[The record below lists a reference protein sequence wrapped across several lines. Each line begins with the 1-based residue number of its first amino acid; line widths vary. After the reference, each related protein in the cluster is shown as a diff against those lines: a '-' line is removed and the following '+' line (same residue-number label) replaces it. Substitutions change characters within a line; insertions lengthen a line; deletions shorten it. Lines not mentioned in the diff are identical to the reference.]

1 MMGVGLLNKMS
12 KIIGLIPSRLGSK
25 RLPGKALADLS
36 GLPVIVHV
44 AKRAKLSKYLEKVF
58 VCTDSEEISNKCS
71 EYNVDTILTRDG
83 FRNGTERIASVIDNF
98 ECDYAIDIQGD
109 EPLVNPKHIDLVAE
123 AISKNPNNAEIIIP
137 TLEVPYS
144 SPETIVRVQSS
155 LSGRIMT
162 LTRAN
167 IPHRYSVPISTIQKH
182 LSVIG
187 FTKNAL
193 KKYGNLEPS
202 INEQSE
208 DIELLRALENDMNL
222 YSLPVEGN
230 SFSIDVQD
238 DLLKARVAI
247 KSDKFFGKY

>member
-1 MMGVGLLNKMS
+1 MVDGQQNEMEN
-12 KIIGLIPSRLGSK
+12 IIGLIPSRLGSK

-36 GLPVIVHV
+36 GMPVVVHV
-44 AKRAKLSKYLEKVF
+44 AKRALLSKYLNEVV
-58 VCTDSEEISNKCS
+58 VCTDSQEIIDICS
-71 EYNVDTILTRDG
+71 DFGVKSILTSCDC
-83 FRNGTERIASVIDNF
+83 RNGTERIASVANKYKFDF
-98 ECDYAIDIQGD
+98 AIDIQGD
-109 EPLVNPKHIDLVAE
+109 EPLVNPNHIDLVAE
-123 AISKNPNNAEIIIP
+123 SISKNSKNEDIIIP
-137 TLEVPYS
+137 TLEVPYT

-155 LSGRIMT
+155 LTGRIMT
-162 LTRAN
+162 LSRAN
-167 IPHRYSVPISTIQKH
+167 IPHRYSVPVTTIQKH

-193 KKYGNLEPS
+193 KKYADLDPT
-202 INEQSE
+202 INELSE
-208 DIELLRALENDMNL
+208 DIELLRALENDMKL

>member
-1 MMGVGLLNKMS
+1 MEAGQQNKME

-36 GLPVIVHV
+36 GMPVVVHV
-44 AKRAKLSKYLEKVF
+44 AKRALLSNYLYDVI
-58 VCTDSEEISNKCS
+58 VCTDSQEIINICS
-71 EYNVDTILTRDG
+71 RFGVKSTLTSSDC
-83 FRNGTERIASVIDNF
+83 RNGTERIASVAYNYDF
-98 ECDYAIDIQGD
+98 DFAIDIQGD
-109 EPLVNPKHIDLVAE
+109 EPLVNPHHIDLVAKS
-123 AISKNPNNAEIIIP
+123 ISKNTKNEDIIIP
-137 TLEVPYS
+137 TLEVPYTC
-144 SPETIVRVQSS
+144 PETIVRVQSS
-155 LSGRIMT
+155 LTGRIMT
-162 LTRAN
+162 LSRAN
-167 IPHRYSVPISTIQKH
+167 IPHRYSVPVTTIQKH

-193 KKYGNLEPS
+193 KKYSELDPT
-202 INEQSE
+202 INELSE
-208 DIELLRALENDMNL
+208 DIELLRALENDMKL

>member
-1 MMGVGLLNKMS
+1 MTEVGLQNKM
-12 KIIGLIPSRLGSK
+12 KRIIGLIPSRLGSK

-36 GLPVIVHV
+36 GLPVVIHV
-44 AKRAKLSKYLEKVF
+44 AKRALLSKHLEEVI
-58 VCTDSEEISNKCS
+58 VCTDSQEIKDKCVQF
-71 EYNVDTILTRDG
+71 NVKSILTNGDY
-83 FRNGTERIASVIDNF
+83 RNGTERIASVADKYEF
-98 ECDYAIDIQGD
+98 DFAIDIQGD
-109 EPLVNPKHIDLVAE
+109 EPLVNPYHIDLVAE
-123 AISKNPNNAEIIIP
+123 NIARNKNKADIIIP
-137 TLEVPYS
+137 TLEVPYTC
-144 SPETIVRVQSS
+144 PETIVRVQSTIT
-155 LSGRIMT
+155 GRIMT
-162 LTRAN
+162 LSRAN
-167 IPHRYSVPISTIQKH
+167 IPHRYAVPISTIQKH

-193 KKYGNLEPS
+193 KKYAKLEPT

-222 YSLPVEGN
+222 YALQVEGN